1 MPSFHPWSRANPVD
15 IIGDAPGERYAKAL
29 EILLEDNGTDAVLV
43 LKCPTAVAPGTEA
56 ARAVIDTLA
65 GRRCCALTS
74 WLGDR
79 PARKSR
85 QMFADHRIPTYDT
98 PEQAVRAFMHMVE
111 YRRNQEALTQTPLS
125 VPESFEPD
133 AKAAAALIGEALADD
148 REWLTKP
155 EAKHL
160 LALYGI

>member
-29 EILLEDNGTDAVLV
+29 EILLEDNGTDAVRV

-65 GRRCCALTS
+65 GRRCCALSS

-79 PARKSR
+79 TARQSR
-85 QMFADHRIPTYDT
+85 QMFADPRIPTYDT

-111 YRRNQEALTQTPLS
+111 YRRNQEALTQTPQS
-125 VPESFEPD
+125 VPEEFKPD
-133 AKAAAALIGEALADD
+133 ANAVSALIEAALADG
-148 REWLTKP
+148 REWLTEP
-155 EAKHL
+155 EAKSL
-160 LALYGI
+160 LAAYG